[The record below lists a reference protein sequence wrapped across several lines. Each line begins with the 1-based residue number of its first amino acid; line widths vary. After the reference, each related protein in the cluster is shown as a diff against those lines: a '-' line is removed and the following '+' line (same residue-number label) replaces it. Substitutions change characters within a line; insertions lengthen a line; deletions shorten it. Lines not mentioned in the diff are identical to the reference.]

1 LSPGARDLIARALL
15 VDPLKRVTVSE
26 IRAHPWFVVHLPR
39 YLVVPPPDTLAQA
52 TNVDAETL
60 EMVVNLGFEREHVV
74 DALRHQLRNKATVA
88 YFLLLDNRRNL
99 FGGYLGA
106 EFEAG
111 ELPQRRGSVGDAQ
124 GVSGVGVG
132 PRRPSQVQAHLMQQR
147 LVAEQRWMLGSTT
160 RMAPAEVMAEIFRV
174 LRYMNVSWKKLGPY
188 NLKCLYKLAAVA
200 VHGEGGDVAHAGG
213 VRAET
218 GAGGEEDSAMDDG
231 GDDENAA
238 AANGGAGDAA
248 PANGVPVKDIRVKFE
263 IQVYKMKDE
272 RYMIDFQRMDGGVM
286 TCMDAAAAMMKN
298 LRLT

>member
-1 LSPGARDLIARALL
+1 
-15 VDPLKRVTVSE
+15 
-26 IRAHPWFVVHLPR
+26 
-39 YLVVPPPDTLAQA
+39 
-52 TNVDAETL
+52 
-60 EMVVNLGFEREHVV
+60 
-74 DALRHQLRNKATVA
+74 
-88 YFLLLDNRRNL
+88 
-99 FGGYLGA
+99 
-106 EFEAG
+106 
-111 ELPQRRGSVGDAQ
+111 
-124 GVSGVGVG
+124 
-132 PRRPSQVQAHLMQQR
+132 VQAHLMQQR

-218 GAGGEEDSAMDDG
+218 GGGGEEDSAMDDG
-231 GDDENAA
+231 GDDGNENAA
-238 AANGGAGDAA
+238 SANGAGDAA
-248 PANGVPVKDIRVKFE
+248 SAKTANGVPVKDIRVKFE

>member
-1 LSPGARDLIARALL
+1 
-15 VDPLKRVTVSE
+15 
-26 IRAHPWFVVHLPR
+26 
-39 YLVVPPPDTLAQA
+39 
-52 TNVDAETL
+52 VDAETL

-111 ELPQRRGSVGDAQ
+111 ELPQRRGSVGDAV
-124 GVSGVGVG
+124 GSNGKGVG

-218 GAGGEEDSAMDDG
+218 GGGGEEDSAMDDG
-231 GDDENAA
+231 GDDECAAAA
-238 AANGGAGDAA
+238 AANGGAGDAQFLQTA
-248 PANGVPVKDIRVKFE
+248 DLDAAKIANGAPVKDIRVKFE